1 MYAGRYTPTSIPP
14 RKQYPH
20 MEIELVE
27 IRDFLTTTTPFSLLP
42 EASLEPLC
50 QAMQIRYLRR
60 GSDFPP
66 ADATGSFLYLLRS
79 GAIELRNAQG
89 QLTEKLSEGGL
100 YSAACQLVALDDTH
114 SGEVTEDCLLYLLP
128 CELLKGLMRD
138 SSEFARFFSD
148 SLRERLQLTLSSHR
162 QDSLASLTIP
172 VRELLRRA
180 PVSIGQSTTIREAA
194 AEMASQ
200 QVSSALVMADGQL
213 AGLITDR
220 DLRNRCLAAGLPYD
234 TPVREIMT
242 RDIETIAPDSLLIEA
257 LNRMSSLQVS
267 HLPVMAH
274 GRPLGMLSL
283 NDLARYQSA
292 NAAFMSVDIRKAA
305 DLEQL
310 VTITSRL
317 PELQLQMANA
327 GANAR
332 QIGEAV
338 STITDGLTQRLLAM
352 AEDELGPPPIAYA
365 WLAGGSQARR
375 EQTSHSDQ
383 DNALLLADDY
393 DAPSHGDYFATLAR
407 RVCDGLN
414 ACGFVYCPGEA
425 MACNP
430 QWRQPLATWH
440 DYFHKWIDT
449 PEPKALMLSSIFFDL
464 RPVAGETALFKQLQ
478 RAVMARAQGHA
489 IFLAHM
495 AANALSHRPPLGFF
509 RTFTLIH
516 DGEHDDTFDIKHRG
530 IVPITDIARVL
541 ALSAGLPEVNTM
553 ERLRAAD
560 KAGAVSHEM
569 AENLQDALEYIA
581 LLRIRHQAGQ
591 IRRGQAADNYL
602 PPGELSELEREHL
615 KDAFKVI
622 KTMQESFE
630 TRYQTGRLG

>member
-1 MYAGRYTPTSIPP
+1 
-14 RKQYPH
+14 

-27 IRDFLTTTTPFSLLP
+27 IRDFLSATTPFSLLP
-42 EASLEPLC
+42 EASLDPLC
-50 QAMQIRYLRR
+50 SAMQIRYLRR
-60 GSDFPP
+60 GSVFPP
-66 ADATGSFLYLLRS
+66 TDAQGSFLYLVRS
-79 GAIELRNAQG
+79 GAIELRDSDD

-100 YSAACQLVALDDTH
+100 YSAACQLVSLDDSAH
-114 SGEVTEDCLLYLLP
+114 GEVVEDSLLYLLP
-128 CELLKGLMRD
+128 CELLKGLTRD
-138 SSEFARFFSD
+138 SAEFARFFSD
-148 SLRERLQLTLSSHR
+148 SMRDRMQLAMADRH
-162 QDSLASLTIP
+162 DSGLASLAVP
-172 VRELLRRA
+172 VRELLRHA
-180 PVSIGQSTTIREAA
+180 PVSVEQGASIREAA
-194 AEMASQ
+194 TEMSAQ
-200 QVSSALVMADGQL
+200 QVSSALVMDNGQL
-213 AGLITDR
+213 VGLVTDR
-220 DLRNRCLAAGLPYD
+220 DLRNRVLATGLPYD
-234 TPVREIMT
+234 TAVNAIMT
-242 RDIETIAPDSLLIEA
+242 RDIETIGPDALLIEA

-267 HLPVMAH
+267 HLPVMDH
-274 GRPLGMLSL
+274 DQPLGMLSL

-292 NAAFMSVDIRKAA
+292 NAAFMSVDIRKAE
-305 DLEQL
+305 DLDQL
-310 VTITSRL
+310 TAITARL
-317 PELQLQMANA
+317 PELQLQLANA
-327 GANAR
+327 GANAQ

-338 STITDGLTQRLLAM
+338 STITDSLTQRLLAM
-352 AEDELGPPPIAYA
+352 AEATLGPPPIAYC

-393 DAPSHGDYFATLAR
+393 EADLHGSYFEAMAR
-407 RVCDGLN
+407 QVCDGLN
-414 ACGFVYCPGEA
+414 ACGFVYCPGDA
-425 MACNP
+425 MASNS
-430 QWRQPLATWH
+430 QWRQPLTTW
-440 DYFHKWIDT
+440 DSYFRRWIDT

-464 RPVAGETALFKQLQ
+464 RPVAGESALFNQLQ
-478 RAVMARAQGHA
+478 HAVMARTKGNA

-560 KAGAVSHEM
+560 KAGALSHEM
-569 AENLQDALEYIA
+569 AENLRDALEYIA

-591 IRRGQAADNYL
+591 IRRGQPADNYL
-602 PPGELSELEREHL
+602 PPAELSELEREHL